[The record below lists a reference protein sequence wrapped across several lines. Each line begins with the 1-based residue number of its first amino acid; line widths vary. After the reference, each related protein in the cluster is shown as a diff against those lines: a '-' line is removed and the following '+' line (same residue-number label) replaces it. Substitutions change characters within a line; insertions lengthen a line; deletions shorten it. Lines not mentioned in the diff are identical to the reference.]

1 MAVSKPLH
9 PLNLKLGV
17 VEAFY
22 EALSAVNDKELK
34 LTAADITYSDIKPDS
49 SLEGANTSVLLTPVA
64 NSKQVMGDP
73 LVRHYTRWDM
83 TELLSMYGFT
93 DNQQKLRVSED
104 LASLDDDILHAM
116 ALSGL
121 NLVLDSN
128 IGKEWTTWT
137 RGAVTADAIKG
148 TLAIVAG
155 CPTLLGTVE
164 FTVVKETV

>member
-34 LTAADITYSDIKPDS
+34 LTADDITYSDIKPDS
-49 SLEGANTSVLLTPVA
+49 SLEGANTSVLLTPVPT
-64 NSKQVMGDP
+64 SKQVMGDP
-73 LVRHYTRWDM
+73 LVRRYTRWDM
-83 TELLSMYGFT
+83 TDLLALYGFT
-93 DNQQKLRVSED
+93 DNQLQLHVSED
-104 LASLDDDILHAM
+104 LAALDDDILHAL
-116 ALSGL
+116 ALSDL
-121 NLVLDSN
+121 NLVLDSD

-137 RGAVTADAIKG
+137 RGEVTADEIKG
-148 TLAIVAG
+148 TLAIVAD

-164 FTVVKETV
+164 FTIAKETV

>member
-93 DNQQKLRVSED
+93 DNQQKLHVSED

-121 NLVLDSN
+121 NLVLDSD